1 MYETAYVK
9 CYCCSYIRPM
19 HNFCSF
25 TSHNTLYIFIIF
37 KVDSTMESTTS
48 TTTILKNA
56 SVKIASVATSNAQTS
71 VATTKKNLVT
81 TGLKVSTGTFEFP
94 WSNTM
99 WTNYY
104 IRDGLLNI
112 TCSIFILVKID
123 CPVDYTIDNG
133 NGQCPGVCCPRSGI
147 CCIAHWSSACGE
159 YCAKDRC
166 EARIGTWIAKDYM
179 SNPYTCLIGEG
190 NET

>member
-1 MYETAYVK
+1 MTEVIKHSYQTNPQNTNCEQGHLVSDIKECMNASRELKREYIGRTTSMNRPVGCYWSSYDRAYFNTITDPL
-9 CYCCSYIRPM
+9 STRPKHFGNRGGICTKPRM
-19 HNFCSF
+19 SNVTVVLIFVPCIFCSF

-94 WSNTM
+94 
-99 WTNYY
+99 
-104 IRDGLLNI
+104 
-112 TCSIFILVKID
+112 
-123 CPVDYTIDNG
+123 
-133 NGQCPGVCCPRSGI
+133 
-147 CCIAHWSSACGE
+147 
-159 YCAKDRC
+159 
-166 EARIGTWIAKDYM
+166 
-179 SNPYTCLIGEG
+179 
-190 NET
+190 